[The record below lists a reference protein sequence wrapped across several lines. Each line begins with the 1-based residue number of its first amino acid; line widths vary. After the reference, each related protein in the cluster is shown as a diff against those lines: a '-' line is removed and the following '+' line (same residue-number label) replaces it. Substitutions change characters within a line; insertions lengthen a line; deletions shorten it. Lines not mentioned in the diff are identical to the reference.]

1 MMVAGMRPRAG
12 KAAYAARENLAGW
25 LFALP
30 AALGFLLFTLG
41 PMIASLFY
49 GFTDLTISGK
59 WNLIGLENYARMFS
73 GRDNY
78 FYKALWVTTQYV
90 LMSVPMKIVY
100 AFLLAMALNQP
111 VRGKSV
117 FRTIFYLPTI
127 VPTVAIS
134 MIWLWLLNPDFGLIN
149 QMLRSVGIK
158 GLKWIYDKR
167 SVIPSLSLMS
177 MWTTGGI
184 TVVFLAGLQDV
195 PKHLYEATS
204 LDGGG
209 AWARFRHVT
218 LPMMSPT
225 IFFNLCT
232 TLIGSFQ
239 VFSEAYI
246 MTNGGPDNA
255 SLFYVFY
262 LYREAFSFTR
272 MGSACAIAWVLFII
286 IMAVT
291 MLVFKTSDRW
301 VFYQAGEGGKAL

>member
-1 MMVAGMRPRAG
+1 MNTSVVRKGGIRAL
-12 KAAYAARENLAGW
+12 ENRTGW

-30 AALGFLLFTLG
+30 AVLGFFIFTLG

-49 GFTDLTISGK
+49 SFTDYSVSGK
-59 WNLIGLENYARMFS
+59 WSFVGLSNYVNMFS
-73 GRDNY
+73 GNDIY
-78 FYKALWVTTQYV
+78 FYKALGVTTQYV
-90 LMSVPMKIVY
+90 LMSVPLKICY
-100 AFLLAMALNQP
+100 AFLLGMLLNQP
-111 VRGKSV
+111 VRGKSA

-134 MIWLWLLNPDFGLIN
+134 MIWLWLLNPDFGLVNEI
-149 QMLRSVGIK
+149 LRSL
-158 GLKWIYDKR
+158 GLPTSKWIYAKE
-167 SVIPSLSLMS
+167 SVVPSLAFMS

-184 TVVFLAGLQDV
+184 TVVFLAGLQDI
-195 PKHLYEATS
+195 PKHLYEAMS

-209 AWARFRHVT
+209 AVSKFRHVT
-218 LPMMSPT
+218 LPMMTPT

-262 LYREAFSFTR
+262 LYREAFTYGR
-272 MGSACAIAWVLFII
+272 MGSACAIAWVLFVII
-286 IMAVT
+286 LAVT
-291 MLVFKTSDRW
+291 VLVFKTSDRW
-301 VFYQAGEGGKAL
+301 VFYEGGRQG